1 VEYLDEGIYIRGKVP
16 LFLKQQ
22 IESFYNSNVNMED
35 KKGVFDWKGL
45 AKGRHSVDL
54 DIPLDMIGDSENDL
68 SLPLDSELLYDE
80 TELE

>member
-1 VEYLDEGIYIRGKVP
+1 
-16 LFLKQQ
+16 
-22 IESFYNSNVNMED
+22 MED

-54 DIPLDMIGDSENDL
+54 DTPLDMIVDNENDL